1 MTERVSASAGGS
13 YLNAAVVLLALT
25 FGACSEH
32 EQLAAQPPAAPATP
46 ATPTPTEPEAAAPE
60 RPAVFH
66 QIGVASW
73 YGGRHHG
80 RRTASGA
87 PFDMRALTAAHRS
100 LPLGTVVRVEN
111 LTNGRSL
118 ALTITD
124 RGPYVA
130 DRVIDLSLAAARGLG
145 LERQGVG
152 LVGITVLSAA
162 SELVAAH

>member
-1 MTERVSASAGGS
+1 MTGRLSSSSAGS
-13 YLNAAVVLLALT
+13 YLNAAVILLALT

-32 EQLAAQPPAAPATP
+32 EQVAAQTPPAAPAPP
-46 ATPTPTEPEAAAPE
+46 ARDTTAPQP
-60 RPAVFH
+60 PAVFH

-73 YGGRHHG
+73 YGGRHQG
-80 RRTASGA
+80 RRMASGKR
-87 PFDMRALTAAHRS
+87 FDMQALTAAHRS

-111 LTNGRSL
+111 LVNGQSL
-118 ALTITD
+118 ILTITD